1 MKLIKKLYKLFDKK
15 VIVPITKFFV
25 GIGEKIKNIGKPL
38 ELITKS
44 KKGIIILSL
53 LLSVAVCYY
62 IQGRSNSL
70 LETNAKVL
78 YNQPV
83 TANYNEEEY
92 VVEGL
97 PKTVDITMIGSKA
110 NLYLANQLPSQN
122 VVVDLSDLGVGSYD
136 VKLKYKQA
144 ITSVQYKLDPST
156 VRVTIYP
163 KKSRTMSV
171 SEEVLNLTDLNSE
184 LAIKSIQLYKLK
196 TTEEENLGTKENAED
211 RITINEV
218 IVKGKEETINQV
230 ATVKALVDVNK
241 LTDPQVGE
249 NLLRGANEVPIV
261 AFDSNGKKLDV
272 ELVPST
278 VRAVVNIES
287 PSKEVP
293 IVVVP
298 KGIENIIFGK
308 SIEKISQSSETVT
321 LYGSQ
326 ETLDSIN
333 NIEVEIDV
341 TNLSGNKKYT
351 ESLKKPKNIRKLS
364 ISTINI
370 DVSLGDESSKEIS
383 GVKLSSRNLG
393 NDYIVQV
400 SNDSVNEIPV
410 ILKGTESV
418 IKDIKS
424 SDIEAYVDLKGY
436 EEGTHEVK
444 VKVVGSDNRVIY
456 EPKISTVKV
465 VIIKK

>member
-1 MKLIKKLYKLFDKK
+1 MKLIKKIYKFFDKK

-25 GIGEKIKNIGKPL
+25 NMGNKIKTIGQPL
-38 ELITKS
+38 EIVSKS
-44 KKGIIILSL
+44 KKGIIIISL
-53 LLSVAVCYY
+53 ILAVALCYY

-78 YNQPV
+78 YDQPV
-83 TANYNEEEY
+83 VANYNEEEY
-92 VVEGL
+92 VVEGI
-97 PKTVDITMIGSKA
+97 PETVDITMIGSKA
-110 NLYLANQLPSQN
+110 NLYLANQLPTQN

-136 VKLKYKQA
+136 VDLKYKQA

-156 VRVTIYP
+156 VRVTISP

-171 SEEVLNLTDLNSE
+171 TEEVMNLTDLDSE
-184 LAIKSIQLYKLK
+184 LSVKSVQLYKLK
-196 TTEEENLGTKENAED
+196 TGNEETGTKEEAED

-218 IVKGKEETINQV
+218 IVKGKEETINKV
-230 ATVKALVDVNK
+230 ASVKALVDVNK

-249 NLLRGANEVPIV
+249 NLLRGTNEVPIV
-261 AFDSNGKKLDV
+261 AFDSDGKRLDV

-293 IVVVP
+293 IVIVP
-298 KGIENIIFGK
+298 KGIENIVFGK
-308 SIEKISQSSETVT
+308 SIEKINQSAETVT
-321 LYGSQ
+321 LYGKQ
-326 ETLDSIN
+326 EALDKIN

-341 TNLSGNKKYT
+341 NNLNNNKKYT
-351 ESLKKPKNIRKLS
+351 ETLKKPKNIRKLS
-364 ISTINI
+364 ITTVNV

-383 GVKLSSRNLG
+383 GVRLSSRNLG
-393 NDYIVQV
+393 GDYVVQV

-418 IKDIKS
+418 ISEIKS

>member
-1 MKLIKKLYKLFDKK
+1 MKLIKGIYKFFDKK
-15 VIVPITKFFV
+15 IIVPITKFFV
-25 GIGEKIKNIGKPL
+25 NIGEKIKNIGKPL
-38 ELITKS
+38 EMVSKS
-44 KKGIIILSL
+44 KKGIIIISL
-53 LLSVAVCYY
+53 ILAVAICYY

-78 YNQPV
+78 YDQPV
-83 TANYNEEEY
+83 IANYNEDEY
-92 VVEGL
+92 VVEGI
-97 PKTVDITMIGSKA
+97 PETVDITMIGNKA
-110 NLYLANQLPSQN
+110 NIYLANQLPTQT

-136 VKLKYKQA
+136 VDLKYKQA

-156 VRVTIYP
+156 VRVTISP
-163 KKSRTMSV
+163 KKSRTMTV
-171 SEEVLNLTDLNSE
+171 TEEVMNLTDLNSE
-184 LAIKSIQLYKLK
+184 LSVKSVQLYKLK
-196 TTEEENLGTKENAED
+196 TSEEETGTKENAED

-230 ATVKALVDVNK
+230 ASVKALVDVNK

-261 AFDSNGKKLDV
+261 AFDSNGKRLDV

-298 KGIENIIFGK
+298 KGINNIVFGK
-308 SIEKISQSSETVT
+308 SIEKISQSAETVT
-321 LYGSQ
+321 IYGKQ
-326 ETLDSIN
+326 DALDKIN

-341 TNLSGNKKYT
+341 TNLNGNKKFT
-351 ESLKKPKNIRKLS
+351 ETLKKPKNIRKLS
-364 ISTINI
+364 VSTVNI
-370 DVSLGDESSKEIS
+370 DVTLGDESQSKVS
-383 GVKLSSRNLG
+383 GVRLSARNLG
-393 NDYIVQV
+393 NDYVVQV

-410 ILKGTESV
+410 TIKGTQSNLEN
-418 IKDIKS
+418 IKA

-436 EEGTHEVK
+436 EEGTHDVK
-444 VKVVGSDNRVIY
+444 VKVVGNDNKVIY
-456 EPKISTVKV
+456 EPDISTVKV
-465 VIIKK
+465 IIIKK

>member
-1 MKLIKKLYKLFDKK
+1 MKLIKKLYKAFDKGI
-15 VIVPITKFFV
+15 IVPITKFFV
-25 GIGEKIKNIGKPL
+25 NIGDKIKKIGQPL
-38 ELITKS
+38 EIITKS
-44 KKGIIILSL
+44 KKGIIIISL
-53 LLSVAVCYY
+53 IIAVAFCYY

-78 YNQPV
+78 YDQPV
-83 TANYNEEEY
+83 VANYNEEEY
-92 VVEGL
+92 VVEGI
-97 PKTVDITMIGSKA
+97 PETVDITMIGNKA
-110 NLYLANQLPSQN
+110 NIYLANQLPTQT

-136 VKLKYKQA
+136 VDLKYKQA

-156 VRVTIYP
+156 VRVTISP

-171 SEEVLNLTDLNSE
+171 SEEVMNLSSLDSE
-184 LAIKSIQLYKLK
+184 LSIKSVQLYKLK
-196 TTEEENLGTKENAED
+196 TNEEESGTKESAED

-230 ATVKALVDVNK
+230 ASVKALVDVNK

-261 AFDSNGKKLDV
+261 ALDSEGKKLDV

-298 KGIENIIFGK
+298 KGLENIVFGK
-308 SIEKISQSSETVT
+308 SIERISQSSETVT
-321 LYGSQ
+321 MYGKQ
-326 ETLDSIN
+326 EALDKIT
-333 NIEVEIDV
+333 NIKVEIDV
-341 TNLSGNKKYT
+341 NNLNGNKKFT
-351 ESLKKPKNIRKLS
+351 ETLKKPKNIRKLS
-364 ISTINI
+364 VSTINI
-370 DVSLGDESSKEIS
+370 DVTLGDESSKEVS
-383 GVKLSSRNLG
+383 GVRLSSRNLG
-393 NDYIVQV
+393 SDYIVQV

-418 IKDIKS
+418 ISDIKAS
-424 SDIEAYVDLKGY
+424 EIEAYVDLKDY
-436 EEGTHEVK
+436 QEGTHDVK
-444 VKVVGSDNRVIY
+444 VKVIGSDNRVIY

-465 VIIKK
+465 IIIKK

>member
-1 MKLIKKLYKLFDKK
+1 MKLIKKIYKFFDKK
-15 VIVPITKFFV
+15 IIVPITKFFV
-25 GIGEKIKNIGKPL
+25 NIGSKIKSIGQPL
-38 ELITKS
+38 EIISKS
-44 KKGIIILSL
+44 KKGIIIISL
-53 LLSVAVCYY
+53 ILSVAICYY

-78 YNQPV
+78 YDQPV

-92 VVEGL
+92 VVEGI
-97 PKTVDITMIGSKA
+97 PETVDITMIGNKA
-110 NLYLANQLPSQN
+110 NIYLANQLPTQN

-136 VKLKYKQA
+136 VNLKYKQA

-156 VRVTIYP
+156 VRVTISP

-171 SEEVLNLTDLNSE
+171 SEEVMNLTDLDSE
-184 LAIKSIQLYKLK
+184 LAVKSVQLYKLK
-196 TTEEENLGTKENAED
+196 TVAEETGTKEQAED

-230 ATVKALVDVNK
+230 ASVKALVDINK

-261 AFDSNGKKLDV
+261 AYDSSGKKLDV

-298 KGIENIIFGK
+298 KGIENIVFGK
-308 SIEKISQSSETVT
+308 SIEKIGQSAETVT
-321 LYGSQ
+321 LYGKQ
-326 ETLDSIN
+326 EALDNIN

-341 TNLSGNKKYT
+341 NNLNGNKKFT
-351 ESLKKPKNIRKLS
+351 ETLKKPKNIRKLS
-364 ISTINI
+364 ISTVSI
-370 DVSLGDESSKEIS
+370 DVSLGDESSREIS
-383 GVKLSSRNLG
+383 GVRLSSRNLG
-393 NDYIVQV
+393 SDYIVQV

-418 IKDIKS
+418 ISEIKT

-444 VKVVGSDNRVIY
+444 VKVVGNDNRIIY

-465 VIIKK
+465 IIIKK

>member
-1 MKLIKKLYKLFDKK
+1 MKLIKNIYKFFDKK
-15 VIVPITKFFV
+15 IIVPITRFFV
-25 GIGEKIKNIGKPL
+25 NLGEKTKKAGKPL
-38 ELITKS
+38 EIISKS
-44 KKGIIILSL
+44 KKGIIIISL
-53 LLSVAVCYY
+53 IMSVAVCYY

-78 YNQPV
+78 YDQPV

-97 PKTVDITMIGSKA
+97 PKTVDITMIGNKA
-110 NLYLANQLPSQN
+110 NLYLANQLPVQN

-136 VKLKYKQA
+136 VNLKYKQA

-156 VRVTIYP
+156 VRVTISP

-171 SEEVLNLTDLNSE
+171 SEEVMNLTDLDSE

-196 TTEEENLGTKENAED
+196 TTEEETGTKEQADD

-230 ATVKALVDVNK
+230 ASVKALVDVNK

-261 AFDSNGKKLDV
+261 AYDSYGKKLDV
-272 ELVPST
+272 ELVPAT

-298 KGIENIIFGK
+298 KGIEDIVFGK

-321 LYGSQ
+321 LYGNQ
-326 ETLDSIN
+326 ETLDTIN

-341 TNLSGNKKYT
+341 TNLNSNKKYT
-351 ESLKKPKNIRKLS
+351 ETLKKPKNIRKLS
-364 ISTINI
+364 ISTVNI
-370 DVSLGDESSKEIS
+370 DVTLGDESSKEIS
-383 GVKLSSRNLG
+383 GVKLSARNLG
-393 NDYIVQV
+393 SDYIVQV
-400 SNDSVNEIPV
+400 ANDSVNEIPV
-410 ILKGTESV
+410 ILKGVDSV
-418 IKDIKS
+418 IQGIKS
-424 SDIEAYVDLKGY
+424 SEIEAYVDLKDY
-436 EEGTHEVK
+436 QEGTHNVK
-444 VKVVGSDNRVIY
+444 VKVIGNDNRVIY

>member
-1 MKLIKKLYKLFDKK
+1 MKLIKKIYKFFDKK
-15 VIVPITKFFV
+15 IIVPITKFFV
-25 GIGEKIKNIGKPL
+25 NIGEKIKSIGQPL
-38 ELITKS
+38 EIISKS
-44 KKGIIILSL
+44 KKGIIIISL
-53 LLSVAVCYY
+53 ILAVAICYY

-78 YNQPV
+78 YDQPV
-83 TANYNEEEY
+83 VANYNEEEY
-92 VVEGL
+92 VVEGI
-97 PKTVDITMIGSKA
+97 PETVDITMIGNKA
-110 NLYLANQLPSQN
+110 NIYLANQLPKQT

-136 VKLKYKQA
+136 VNLKYKQA

-156 VRVTIYP
+156 VRVTISP

-171 SEEVLNLTDLNSE
+171 SEEVLNLSDLDSE
-184 LAIKSIQLYKLK
+184 LAVKSVQLYKLK
-196 TTEEENLGTKENAED
+196 TNEEETGTKENAED

-218 IVKGKEETINQV
+218 IVKGKEETINKV
-230 ATVKALVDVNK
+230 ASVKALVDVNK

-261 AFDSNGKKLDV
+261 AYDSDGKKLDV

-298 KGIENIIFGK
+298 KGIENIVFGK
-308 SIEKISQSSETVT
+308 SIEKISQSAETVT
-321 LYGSQ
+321 LYGKQ
-326 ETLDSIN
+326 EALDNIN

-341 TNLSGNKKYT
+341 NNLNGNKKYT
-351 ESLKKPKNIRKLS
+351 ETLKKPKNIRKLS
-364 ISTINI
+364 VTTVSI
-370 DVSLGDESSKEIS
+370 DVSLGDESQGKIS
-383 GVKLSSRNLG
+383 GVRLSSKNLSS
-393 NDYIVQV
+393 DYIVQA
-400 SNDSVNEIPV
+400 SNDSVTEIPV
-410 ILKGTESV
+410 TIKGVESV
-418 IKDIKS
+418 IKDIKA

-444 VKVVGSDNRVIY
+444 VKVSGKDNRVIY
-456 EPKISTVKV
+456 EPDISTVKV

>member
-1 MKLIKKLYKLFDKK
+1 MKLIKNIYKFFDKK
-15 VIVPITKFFV
+15 IIVPVTKFFV
-25 GIGEKIKNIGKPL
+25 GLGDKIKNIGKPL
-38 ELITKS
+38 EIISKS
-44 KKGIIILSL
+44 KKGIIIISL
-53 LLSVAVCYY
+53 ILAVAICYY

-78 YNQPV
+78 YDQPV

-97 PKTVDITMIGSKA
+97 PKTVDITMIGNKA
-110 NLYLANQLPSQN
+110 NLYLANQLPTQN

-136 VKLKYKQA
+136 VNLKYKQS

-156 VRVTIYP
+156 VRVTISP

-171 SEEVLNLTDLNSE
+171 TEEVMNLTDLDSE
-184 LAIKSIQLYKLK
+184 LAIKSVQLYKLK
-196 TTEEENLGTKENAED
+196 TNEEETGTKENAED

-230 ATVKALVDVNK
+230 ASVKALVDVNK

-261 AFDSNGKKLDV
+261 AYDSNGKKLDV

-298 KGIENIIFGK
+298 KGIESIVFGK

-321 LYGSQ
+321 LYGKQ
-326 ETLDSIN
+326 EALDSIN

-341 TNLSGNKKYT
+341 TNLGGNKKFT
-351 ESLKKPKNIRKLS
+351 ETLKKPKNIRKLS
-364 ISTINI
+364 VTTVNV
-370 DVSLGDESSKEIS
+370 DVTLGDESQTKIS
-383 GVKLSSRNLG
+383 GVKLSARNLG
-393 NDYIVQV
+393 NDYVVQV
-400 SNDSVNEIPV
+400 SNESVNEIPV
-410 ILKGTESV
+410 TIKGVKS
-418 IKDIKS
+418 IIDNIKS
-424 SDIEAYVDLKGY
+424 TDIEAYVDLKGY

-444 VKVVGSDNRVIY
+444 IKVVGNDNRVIY
-456 EPKISTVKV
+456 EPDISTVKV

>member
-1 MKLIKKLYKLFDKK
+1 MKLIKKIYKFFDRNI
-15 VIVPITKFFV
+15 IVPITKFFV
-25 GIGEKIKNIGKPL
+25 GIGDKIKNIGKPL
-38 ELITKS
+38 EIISKS
-44 KKGIIILSL
+44 KKGIIIISL
-53 LLSVAVCYY
+53 ILAVAVCYY

-78 YNQPV
+78 YDQPV
-83 TANYNEEEY
+83 TANYNEEEN

-110 NLYLANQLPSQN
+110 NLYLANQLPTQN

-136 VKLKYKQA
+136 VNLKYKQS

-156 VRVTIYP
+156 VRVTISP

-171 SEEVLNLTDLNSE
+171 TEEVMNLTDLDSE
-184 LAIKSIQLYKLK
+184 LAVRSVQLYKLK
-196 TTEEENLGTKENAED
+196 TTEEETGTKENADD

-230 ATVKALVDVNK
+230 ASVKALVDVNK

-261 AFDSNGKKLDV
+261 AYDSEGKKLDV

-298 KGIENIIFGK
+298 KGIEDIVFGK
-308 SIEKISQSSETVT
+308 SIETITQSSETVT
-321 LYGSQ
+321 LYGKQ
-326 ETLDSIN
+326 EALDNIN

-341 TNLSGNKKYT
+341 TNLNNNKKFT
-351 ESLKKPKNIRKLS
+351 ETLKKPKNIRKLS
-364 ISTINI
+364 VSTVSI
-370 DVSLGDESSKEIS
+370 DVALGDESSKEVS
-383 GVKLSSRNLG
+383 GVKLSARNLG
-393 NDYIVQV
+393 NDYLVQV

-418 IKDIKS
+418 ISQIKS
-424 SDIEAYVDLKGY
+424 NEIEAYVDLRDY
-436 EEGTHEVK
+436 QEGTHEVK
-444 VKVVGSDNRVIY
+444 VKVVGNDNRVIY

>member
-1 MKLIKKLYKLFDKK
+1 MKLIKKIYKFFDKK
-15 VIVPITKFFV
+15 IIVPITKFFV

-38 ELITKS
+38 EIISKS
-44 KKGIIILSL
+44 KKGIIIISL

-78 YNQPV
+78 YDQPV

-97 PKTVDITMIGSKA
+97 PKTVDITMIGNKA
-110 NLYLANQLPSQN
+110 NLYLANQLPTQN
-122 VVVDLSDLGVGSYD
+122 VVVDLSDLGIGSYD

-144 ITSVQYKLDPST
+144 ITSVQYKLDPSI
-156 VRVTIYP
+156 VRVTISP

-171 SEEVLNLTDLNSE
+171 SEEVMNLTDLDAE
-184 LAIKSIQLYKLK
+184 LSIKSIQLYKLK
-196 TTEEENLGTKENAED
+196 TNEEETGTKENAED

-230 ATVKALVDVNK
+230 ASVKALVDVNK

-261 AFDSNGKKLDV
+261 AYDSNGKRLDV

-298 KGIENIIFGK
+298 KGIEDIVFGK
-308 SIEKISQSSETVT
+308 SIEKISQSVETVT
-321 LYGSQ
+321 LYGKQ
-326 ETLDSIN
+326 ESLDSIN

-341 TNLSGNKKYT
+341 TNLNGNKKFT
-351 ESLKKPKNIRKLS
+351 ETLKKPKNVRKLS
-364 ISTINI
+364 VSTVNV
-370 DVSLGDESSKEIS
+370 DVTLGDESSKEIS
-383 GVKLSSRNLG
+383 GVRLSARNLG
-393 NDYIVQV
+393 NDYVVQV

-410 ILKGTESV
+410 ILKGVESV
-418 IKDIKS
+418 IQNVKS
-424 SDIEAYVDLKGY
+424 TEIEAYVDLKGY
-436 EEGTHEVK
+436 EEGTHDVK
-444 VKVVGSDNRVIY
+444 VKVVGNDNRVIY

>member
-1 MKLIKKLYKLFDKK
+1 MKLIKKLYKAFDKGI
-15 VIVPITKFFV
+15 IVPITKFFV
-25 GIGEKIKNIGKPL
+25 NIGDKIKKIGQPL
-38 ELITKS
+38 EIITKS
-44 KKGIIILSL
+44 KKGIIIISL
-53 LLSVAVCYY
+53 IIAVAFCYY

-78 YNQPV
+78 YDQPV
-83 TANYNEEEY
+83 VANYNEEEY
-92 VVEGL
+92 VVEGI
-97 PKTVDITMIGSKA
+97 PETVDITMIGNKA
-110 NLYLANQLPSQN
+110 NIYLANQLPTQT

-136 VKLKYKQA
+136 VDLKYKQA

-156 VRVTIYP
+156 VRVTISP

-171 SEEVLNLTDLNSE
+171 SEEVMNLSSLDSE
-184 LAIKSIQLYKLK
+184 LSIKSVQLYKLK
-196 TTEEENLGTKENAED
+196 TNEEESGTKEAAED

-230 ATVKALVDVNK
+230 ASVKALVDVNK

-261 AFDSNGKKLDV
+261 ALDSEGKKLDV

-298 KGIENIIFGK
+298 KGLENIVFGK
-308 SIEKISQSSETVT
+308 SIERISQSSETVT
-321 LYGSQ
+321 MYGKQ
-326 ETLDSIN
+326 EALDKIT
-333 NIEVEIDV
+333 NIKVEIDV
-341 TNLSGNKKYT
+341 NNLNGNKKFT
-351 ESLKKPKNIRKLS
+351 ETLKKPKNIRKLS
-364 ISTINI
+364 VSTINI
-370 DVSLGDESSKEIS
+370 DVTLGDESSKEVS
-383 GVKLSSRNLG
+383 GVRLSSRNLG
-393 NDYIVQV
+393 SDYIVQV

-418 IKDIKS
+418 ISDIKAS
-424 SDIEAYVDLKGY
+424 EIEAYVDLKDY
-436 EEGTHEVK
+436 QEGTHDVK
-444 VKVVGSDNRVIY
+444 VKVIGSDNRVIY

-465 VIIKK
+465 IIIKK

>member
-1 MKLIKKLYKLFDKK
+1 MKLIKKIYKFFDKK
-15 VIVPITKFFV
+15 IIVPITKFFV
-25 GIGEKIKNIGKPL
+25 NIGSKIKSIGQPL
-38 ELITKS
+38 EIISKS
-44 KKGIIILSL
+44 KKGIIIISL
-53 LLSVAVCYY
+53 ILSVAICYY

-78 YNQPV
+78 YDQPV

-92 VVEGL
+92 VVEGI
-97 PKTVDITMIGSKA
+97 PETVDITMIGNKA
-110 NLYLANQLPSQN
+110 NIYLANQLPTQN

-136 VKLKYKQA
+136 VNLKYKQS

-156 VRVTIYP
+156 VRVTISP

-171 SEEVLNLTDLNSE
+171 TEEVMNLTDLDSE
-184 LAIKSIQLYKLK
+184 LAVRSVQLYKLK
-196 TTEEENLGTKENAED
+196 TTEEETGTKENADD

-230 ATVKALVDVNK
+230 ASVKALVDVNK

-249 NLLRGANEVPIV
+249 NLLIGANEVPIV
-261 AFDSNGKKLDV
+261 AYDSEGKKLDV

-298 KGIENIIFGK
+298 KGIEDIVFGK
-308 SIEKISQSSETVT
+308 SIETITQSSETVT
-321 LYGSQ
+321 LYGKQ
-326 ETLDSIN
+326 EALDNIN

-341 TNLSGNKKYT
+341 TNLNNNKKFT
-351 ESLKKPKNIRKLS
+351 ETLKKPKNIRKLS
-364 ISTINI
+364 VSTVSI
-370 DVSLGDESSKEIS
+370 DVALGDESSKEVS
-383 GVKLSSRNLG
+383 GVKLSARNLG
-393 NDYIVQV
+393 NDYLVQV

-418 IKDIKS
+418 ISQIKS
-424 SDIEAYVDLKGY
+424 NEIEAYVDLRDY
-436 EEGTHEVK
+436 QEGTHEVK
-444 VKVVGSDNRVIY
+444 VKVVGNDNRVIY

>member
-1 MKLIKKLYKLFDKK
+1 MKLIKKLYSFFDKK

-25 GIGEKIKNIGKPL
+25 NIGSKFKTVGKPL
-38 ELITKS
+38 EIISKS
-44 KKGIIILSL
+44 KKGIIIISL
-53 LLSVAVCYY
+53 IMAVAVCYY

-78 YNQPV
+78 YDQPV
-83 TANYNEEEY
+83 VANYNEEEY
-92 VVEGL
+92 VVEGI

-110 NLYLANQLPSQN
+110 NLYLANQLPTQT

-136 VKLKYKQA
+136 VDLKYKQS

-156 VRVTIYP
+156 VRVTISP

-171 SEEVLNLTDLNSE
+171 SEEVMNLTDLDSE
-184 LAIKSIQLYKLK
+184 LSIKSVQLYKLK
-196 TTEEENLGTKENAED
+196 TGNEEETGTKEQAED

-230 ATVKALVDVNK
+230 ASVKALVDVNK

-261 AFDSNGKKLDV
+261 AYDSNGKKLDV

-298 KGIENIIFGK
+298 KGLENIVFGK
-308 SIEKISQSSETVT
+308 SIEKITQSSETVT
-321 LYGSQ
+321 MYGKQ
-326 ETLDSIN
+326 ETLDNIN

-341 TNLSGNKKYT
+341 NNLSGNKKFT
-351 ESLKKPKNIRKLS
+351 ETLKKPKNIRKLS
-364 ISTINI
+364 VSTINI

-393 NDYIVQV
+393 SGYVVQV
-400 SNDSVNEIPV
+400 SNESVNEIPV

-418 IKDIKS
+418 ISQINATE
-424 SDIEAYVDLKGY
+424 IEAYVDLKDY
-436 EEGTHEVK
+436 QEGTHEVK
-444 VKVVGSDNRVIY
+444 VKVVGNDNRVIY

-465 VIIKK
+465 IIIKK

>member
-1 MKLIKKLYKLFDKK
+1 MKLIKGIYKFFDKK
-15 VIVPITKFFV
+15 IIVPITKFLV
-25 GIGEKIKNIGKPL
+25 NIGEKIKNIGKPL
-38 ELITKS
+38 EMVSKS
-44 KKGIIILSL
+44 KKGIIIISL
-53 LLSVAVCYY
+53 ILAVAICYY

-78 YNQPV
+78 YDQPV
-83 TANYNEEEY
+83 IANYNEEEY
-92 VVEGL
+92 VVEGI
-97 PKTVDITMIGSKA
+97 PETVDITMIGNKA
-110 NLYLANQLPSQN
+110 NIYLANQLPTQT

-136 VKLKYKQA
+136 VDLKYKQA

-156 VRVTIYP
+156 VRVTISP
-163 KKSRTMSV
+163 KKSRTMTV
-171 SEEVLNLTDLNSE
+171 TEEVMNLTDLNSE
-184 LAIKSIQLYKLK
+184 LSVKSVQLYKLK
-196 TTEEENLGTKENAED
+196 TSEEETGTKENAED

-230 ATVKALVDVNK
+230 ASVKALVDVNK

-261 AFDSNGKKLDV
+261 AFDSNGKRLDV

-298 KGIENIIFGK
+298 KGINNIVFGK
-308 SIEKISQSSETVT
+308 SIEKISQSAETVT
-321 LYGSQ
+321 IYGKQ
-326 ETLDSIN
+326 DALDKIN

-341 TNLSGNKKYT
+341 TNLNGNKKFT
-351 ESLKKPKNIRKLS
+351 ETLKKPKNIRKLS
-364 ISTINI
+364 VSTVNI
-370 DVSLGDESSKEIS
+370 DVTLGDESQSKVS
-383 GVKLSSRNLG
+383 GVRLSARNLG
-393 NDYIVQV
+393 NDYVVQV

-410 ILKGTESV
+410 TIKGTQSNLEN
-418 IKDIKS
+418 IKA

-436 EEGTHEVK
+436 EEGTHDVK
-444 VKVVGSDNRVIY
+444 VKVVGNDNKVIY
-456 EPKISTVKV
+456 EPDISTVKV
-465 VIIKK
+465 IIIKK

>member
-1 MKLIKKLYKLFDKK
+1 MKLIKGIYKFFDRKI
-15 VIVPITKFFV
+15 IVPVTKFFV
-25 GIGEKIKNIGKPL
+25 NIGNKLKGISKPL
-38 ELITKS
+38 EIVSKS
-44 KKGIIILSL
+44 KKGIIIISL
-53 LLSVAVCYY
+53 ILSVAVCYY

-78 YNQPV
+78 YDQPV

-110 NLYLANQLPSQN
+110 NLYLANQLPTQN

-136 VKLKYKQA
+136 VNLKYKQS

-156 VRVTIYP
+156 VRVTISP
-163 KKSRTMSV
+163 KKSRTMTV
-171 SEEVLNLTDLNSE
+171 SEEVMNLTDLDSE
-184 LAIKSIQLYKLK
+184 LAIKSIQLYKLR
-196 TTEEENLGTKENAED
+196 TTEEEVTGTKENAED

-230 ATVKALVDVNK
+230 ASVKALVDVNK

-261 AFDSNGKKLDV
+261 AYDSNGKKLDV

-298 KGIENIIFGK
+298 KGIEDIVFGK
-308 SIEKISQSSETVT
+308 SIEKITQSSETVT
-321 LYGSQ
+321 MYGKQ
-326 ETLDSIN
+326 ETLDKIN

-341 TNLSGNKKYT
+341 TNLNGNKKFT
-351 ESLKKPKNIRKLS
+351 ETLKKPKNIRKLS
-364 ISTINI
+364 VSTVNI
-370 DVSLGDESSKEIS
+370 DVALGDESSKEIS
-383 GVKLSSRNLG
+383 GVKLSAKNLG
-393 NDYIVQV
+393 SDYVVQV
-400 SNDSVNEIPV
+400 ANDSVNEIPV
-410 ILKGTESV
+410 ILKGVESV
-418 IKDIKS
+418 ISEIKS
-424 SDIEAYVDLKGY
+424 TEIEAYVDLKGY
-436 EEGTHEVK
+436 EEGTHDVK
-444 VKVVGSDNRVIY
+444 VKVIGNDNRVIY

>member
-1 MKLIKKLYKLFDKK
+1 MKLIKKIYKFFDRNI
-15 VIVPITKFFV
+15 IVPITKFFV
-25 GIGEKIKNIGKPL
+25 GIGDKIKNIGKPL
-38 ELITKS
+38 EIISKS
-44 KKGIIILSL
+44 KKGIIIISL
-53 LLSVAVCYY
+53 ILAVAVCYY

-78 YNQPV
+78 YDQPV

-110 NLYLANQLPSQN
+110 NLYLANQLPTQN

-136 VKLKYKQA
+136 VNLKYKQS

-156 VRVTIYP
+156 VRVTISP

-171 SEEVLNLTDLNSE
+171 TEEVMNLTDLDSE
-184 LAIKSIQLYKLK
+184 LAVRSVQLYKLK
-196 TTEEENLGTKENAED
+196 TTEEETGTKENADD

-230 ATVKALVDVNK
+230 ASVKALVDVNK

-261 AFDSNGKKLDV
+261 AYDSEGKKLDV

-298 KGIENIIFGK
+298 KGIEDIVFGK
-308 SIEKISQSSETVT
+308 SIETITQSSETVT
-321 LYGSQ
+321 LYGKQ
-326 ETLDSIN
+326 EALDNIN

-341 TNLSGNKKYT
+341 TNLNNNKKFT
-351 ESLKKPKNIRKLS
+351 ETLKKPKNIRKLS
-364 ISTINI
+364 VSTVSI
-370 DVSLGDESSKEIS
+370 DVALGDESSKEVS
-383 GVKLSSRNLG
+383 GVKLSARNLG
-393 NDYIVQV
+393 NDYLVQV

-418 IKDIKS
+418 ISQIKS
-424 SDIEAYVDLKGY
+424 NEIEAYVDLKDY
-436 EEGTHEVK
+436 QEGTHEVK
-444 VKVVGSDNRVIY
+444 VKVVGNDNRVIY

>member
-1 MKLIKKLYKLFDKK
+1 MKSIKKIYKFFDKK
-15 VIVPITKFFV
+15 IIVPITKFFV
-25 GIGEKIKNIGKPL
+25 NLGEKIKSIGQPL
-38 ELITKS
+38 EIISKS
-44 KKGIIILSL
+44 KKGIIIISL
-53 LLSVAVCYY
+53 LMAVAVCYY

-78 YNQPV
+78 YDQPV
-83 TANYNEEEY
+83 IANYNEEEY

-97 PKTVDITMIGSKA
+97 PKTVDITMIGNKA
-110 NLYLANQLPSQN
+110 NLYLANQLPAQT

-136 VKLKYKQA
+136 VDLKYKQA

-156 VRVTIYP
+156 VRVTISP
-163 KKSRTMSV
+163 KKSRTMNV
-171 SEEVLNLTDLNSE
+171 SEEIMNITDLDSE
-184 LAIKSIQLYKLK
+184 LSIKSIQLYKLK
-196 TTEEENLGTKENAED
+196 TGNEEENATKEQAED

-230 ATVKALVDVNK
+230 ASVKALVDVNK

-261 AFDSNGKKLDV
+261 AYDSNGKKLDV

-298 KGIENIIFGK
+298 KGIENIVFGK
-308 SIEKISQSSETVT
+308 SIEKIDQSIETVT
-321 LYGSQ
+321 MYGNQ
-326 ETLDSIN
+326 ETLDKIN

-341 TNLSGNKKYT
+341 NNLNGNKKFT
-351 ESLKKPKNIRKLS
+351 ETLKKPKNIRKLS
-364 ISTINI
+364 VSTINI

-383 GVKLSSRNLG
+383 GVRLSSKNLSG
-393 NDYIVQV
+393 DYVVQV
-400 SNDSVNEIPV
+400 ANDSVNEIPV
-410 ILKGTESV
+410 ILKGVKSV
-418 IKDIKS
+418 I
-424 SDIEAYVDLKGY
+424 SDINASDVEAYVDLKDY
-436 EEGTHEVK
+436 QEGTHDVK
-444 VKVVGSDNRVIY
+444 VQVVGNDNRVIY
-456 EPKISTVKV
+456 EPKISTVKI

>member
-1 MKLIKKLYKLFDKK
+1 MKLIKKIYKFFDKK
-15 VIVPITKFFV
+15 IIVPITKFFV
-25 GIGEKIKNIGKPL
+25 NIGSKIKSIGQPL
-38 ELITKS
+38 EIISKS
-44 KKGIIILSL
+44 KKGIIIISL
-53 LLSVAVCYY
+53 ILSVAICYY

-78 YNQPV
+78 YDQPV

-92 VVEGL
+92 VVEGI
-97 PKTVDITMIGSKA
+97 PETVDITMIGNKA
-110 NLYLANQLPSQN
+110 NIYLANQLPTQN

-136 VKLKYKQA
+136 VNLKYKQA

-156 VRVTIYP
+156 VRVTISP

-171 SEEVLNLTDLNSE
+171 SEEVMNLTDLDSE
-184 LAIKSIQLYKLK
+184 LAVKSVQLYKLK
-196 TTEEENLGTKENAED
+196 TVAEETGTKEQAED

-230 ATVKALVDVNK
+230 ASVKALVDINK

-261 AFDSNGKKLDV
+261 AYDSNGKKLDV

-298 KGIENIIFGK
+298 KGIENIVFGK
-308 SIEKISQSSETVT
+308 SIEKIGQSAETVT
-321 LYGSQ
+321 LYGKQ
-326 ETLDSIN
+326 EALDNIN

-341 TNLSGNKKYT
+341 NNLNGNKKFT
-351 ESLKKPKNIRKLS
+351 ETLKKPKNIRKLS
-364 ISTINI
+364 ISTVSI
-370 DVSLGDESSKEIS
+370 DVSLGDESSREIS
-383 GVKLSSRNLG
+383 GVRLSSRNLG
-393 NDYIVQV
+393 SDYIVQV

-418 IKDIKS
+418 ISEIKT

-444 VKVVGSDNRVIY
+444 VKVVGNDNRIIY

-465 VIIKK
+465 IIIKK

>member
-1 MKLIKKLYKLFDKK
+1 MKLIKKIYKFFDKK
-15 VIVPITKFFV
+15 IIVPITKFFV
-25 GIGEKIKNIGKPL
+25 NIGSKIKSIGQPL
-38 ELITKS
+38 EIISKS
-44 KKGIIILSL
+44 KKGIIIISL
-53 LLSVAVCYY
+53 ILSVAICYY

-78 YNQPV
+78 YDQPV

-92 VVEGL
+92 VVEGI
-97 PKTVDITMIGSKA
+97 PETVDITMIGNKA
-110 NLYLANQLPSQN
+110 NIYLANQLPTQN

-136 VKLKYKQA
+136 VNLKYKQA

-156 VRVTIYP
+156 VRVTISP

-171 SEEVLNLTDLNSE
+171 SEEVMNLTDLDSE
-184 LAIKSIQLYKLK
+184 LAVKSVQLYKLK
-196 TTEEENLGTKENAED
+196 TVAEETGTKEQAED

-230 ATVKALVDVNK
+230 ASVKALVDINK

-261 AFDSNGKKLDV
+261 AYDSNGKKLDV

-298 KGIENIIFGK
+298 KGIENIVFGK
-308 SIEKISQSSETVT
+308 SIEKIGQSAETVT
-321 LYGSQ
+321 LYGKQ
-326 ETLDSIN
+326 EALDNIN

-341 TNLSGNKKYT
+341 NNLNGNKKYT
-351 ESLKKPKNIRKLS
+351 ETLKKPKNIRKLS
-364 ISTINI
+364 ISTVSI
-370 DVSLGDESSKEIS
+370 DVSLGDESSREVS
-383 GVKLSSRNLG
+383 GVRLSSRNLG
-393 NDYIVQV
+393 SDYIVQV

-418 IKDIKS
+418 ISEIKT

-444 VKVVGSDNRVIY
+444 VKVVGNDNRIIY

-465 VIIKK
+465 IIIKK

>member
-1 MKLIKKLYKLFDKK
+1 MKLIKKIYKFFDKK
-15 VIVPITKFFV
+15 IIVPITKFFV
-25 GIGEKIKNIGKPL
+25 NIGSKIKSIGQPL
-38 ELITKS
+38 EIISKS
-44 KKGIIILSL
+44 KKGIIIISL
-53 LLSVAVCYY
+53 ILSVAICYY

-78 YNQPV
+78 YDQPV

-92 VVEGL
+92 VVEGI
-97 PKTVDITMIGSKA
+97 PETVDITMIGNKA
-110 NLYLANQLPSQN
+110 NIYLANQLPTQN

-136 VKLKYKQA
+136 VNLKYKQA

-156 VRVTIYP
+156 VRVTISP

-171 SEEVLNLTDLNSE
+171 SEEVMNLTDLDSE
-184 LAIKSIQLYKLK
+184 LAVKSVQLYKLK
-196 TTEEENLGTKENAED
+196 TVAEETGTKEQAED

-230 ATVKALVDVNK
+230 ASVKALVDINK

-261 AFDSNGKKLDV
+261 AYDSNGKKLDV

-298 KGIENIIFGK
+298 KGIENIVFGK
-308 SIEKISQSSETVT
+308 SIEKIGQSAETVT
-321 LYGSQ
+321 LYGKQ
-326 ETLDSIN
+326 EALDNIN

-341 TNLSGNKKYT
+341 NNLNGNKKFT
-351 ESLKKPKNIRKLS
+351 ETLKKPKNIRKLS
-364 ISTINI
+364 ISTVSI
-370 DVSLGDESSKEIS
+370 DVSLGDESSREVS
-383 GVKLSSRNLG
+383 GVRLSSRNLG
-393 NDYIVQV
+393 SDYIVQV

-418 IKDIKS
+418 ISEIKT

-444 VKVVGSDNRVIY
+444 VKVVGNDNRIIY

-465 VIIKK
+465 IIIKK

>member
-1 MKLIKKLYKLFDKK
+1 MKLIKGIYKFFDKK

-25 GIGEKIKNIGKPL
+25 NIGDKIKNIGKPL
-38 ELITKS
+38 EIVSKS
-44 KKGIIILSL
+44 KKGIIIISL
-53 LLSVAVCYY
+53 ILAVAICYY

-83 TANYNEEEY
+83 VANYNEEEY

-97 PKTVDITMIGSKA
+97 PETVDITMIGNKA
-110 NLYLANQLPSQN
+110 NIYLANQLPTQT

-136 VKLKYKQA
+136 VDLKYKQA

-156 VRVTIYP
+156 VRVTISP

-171 SEEVLNLTDLNSE
+171 TEEVMNLTDLNSE
-184 LAIKSIQLYKLK
+184 LSVKSVQLYKLK
-196 TTEEENLGTKENAED
+196 TSEEETGTKENAED

-230 ATVKALVDVNK
+230 ASVKALVDVNK

-261 AFDSNGKKLDV
+261 AFDSNGKRLDV

-298 KGIENIIFGK
+298 KGIENIVFGK
-308 SIEKISQSSETVT
+308 SIEKISQSAETVT
-321 LYGSQ
+321 IYGKQ
-326 ETLDSIN
+326 EALDKIN

-341 TNLSGNKKYT
+341 TNLNGNKKFT
-351 ESLKKPKNIRKLS
+351 ETLKKPKNIRKLS
-364 ISTINI
+364 VTTVNV
-370 DVSLGDESSKEIS
+370 DVTLGDEAQSKVS
-383 GVKLSSRNLG
+383 GVRLSARNLG
-393 NDYIVQV
+393 NDYVVQV

-410 ILKGTESV
+410 TIKGTQSNLEN
-418 IKDIKS
+418 IKA

-436 EEGTHEVK
+436 EEGTHDVK
-444 VKVVGSDNRVIY
+444 VKVVGNDNKVIY
-456 EPKISTVKV
+456 EPDISTVKV
-465 VIIKK
+465 IIIKK

>member
-1 MKLIKKLYKLFDKK
+1 MKLIKKIYKFFDKK
-15 VIVPITKFFV
+15 IIVPVTKFFV
-25 GIGEKIKNIGKPL
+25 NIGEKIKSVGKPL
-38 ELITKS
+38 EIISKS
-44 KKGIIILSL
+44 KKGIIIISL
-53 LLSVAVCYY
+53 ILAVAICYY

-78 YNQPV
+78 YDQPV
-83 TANYNEEEY
+83 IANYNEEEY
-92 VVEGL
+92 IVEGI
-97 PKTVDITMIGSKA
+97 PETVDITMIGNKA
-110 NLYLANQLPSQN
+110 NIYLANQLPTQT

-136 VKLKYKQA
+136 VNLKYKQA

-156 VRVTIYP
+156 VRVTISP

-171 SEEVLNLTDLNSE
+171 TEEVLNLSDLNSE
-184 LAIKSIQLYKLK
+184 LSVRSVQLYKLK
-196 TTEEENLGTKENAED
+196 TSEEETGTKENAED

-230 ATVKALVDVNK
+230 ASVKALVDVNK

-261 AFDSNGKKLDV
+261 AYDSNGKKLDV

-293 IVVVP
+293 IVIVP
-298 KGIENIIFGK
+298 KGIENIVFGK
-308 SIEKISQSSETVT
+308 SIEKITQSAETVT
-321 LYGSQ
+321 LYGKQ
-326 ETLDSIN
+326 EALDNIN

-341 TNLSGNKKYT
+341 NNLNGNKKYT
-351 ESLKKPKNIRKLS
+351 ETLKKPKNIRKLS
-364 ISTINI
+364 VTTVSV
-370 DVSLGDESSKEIS
+370 DVSLGDESQGKIS
-383 GVKLSSRNLG
+383 GVRLSSRNLSS
-393 NDYIVQV
+393 DYIVQA
-400 SNDSVNEIPV
+400 SNDSVTEIPV
-410 ILKGTESV
+410 TIKGVKSILD
-418 IKDIKS
+418 DIKA

-444 VKVVGSDNRVIY
+444 VKVVGKDNRVIY
-456 EPKISTVKV
+456 EPDISTVKV

>member
-1 MKLIKKLYKLFDKK
+1 MKLIKKIYKFFDKK

-25 GIGEKIKNIGKPL
+25 NIGDKIKSIGKPL
-38 ELITKS
+38 EIISKS
-44 KKGIIILSL
+44 KKGIIIVSL
-53 LLSVAVCYY
+53 ILAVAICYY

-83 TANYNEEEY
+83 IANYNEEEY
-92 VVEGL
+92 VVEGI
-97 PKTVDITMIGSKA
+97 PETVDITMIGNKA
-110 NLYLANQLPSQN
+110 NIYLANQLPTQT

-136 VKLKYKQA
+136 VNLKYKQA

-156 VRVTIYP
+156 VRVTISP

-171 SEEVLNLTDLNSE
+171 SEEVLNLSDLNSE
-184 LAIKSIQLYKLK
+184 LSVKSVQLYKLK
-196 TTEEENLGTKENAED
+196 TNDEDASTKEDPED

-218 IVKGKEETINQV
+218 IVKGKEEKINQV

-249 NLLRGANEVPIV
+249 NLLRGANEVPLV
-261 AFDSNGKKLDV
+261 AYDSNGKKLDV

-293 IVVVP
+293 IVIVP

-308 SIEKISQSSETVT
+308 SIEKISQNAETVT
-321 LYGSQ
+321 LYGNQ
-326 ETLDSIN
+326 EALDAIN

-341 TNLSGNKKYT
+341 NNLNGNKKYT
-351 ESLKKPKNIRKLS
+351 ETLKKPKNIRKLS
-364 ISTINI
+364 VTTVNV
-370 DVSLGDESSKEIS
+370 DVSLGDESQGKIS
-383 GVKLSSRNLG
+383 GVKLSAKNLSS
-393 NDYIVQV
+393 DYVVQV
-400 SNDSVNEIPV
+400 SNESVNEIPV
-410 ILKGTESV
+410 TIKGVESV
-418 IKDIKS
+418 IKDIKA

-444 VKVVGSDNRVIY
+444 VKVVGNDNRVIY
-456 EPKISTVKV
+456 EPEISTVKV

>member
-1 MKLIKKLYKLFDKK
+1 MKLIKKIYKFFDRNI
-15 VIVPITKFFV
+15 IVPITKFFV
-25 GIGEKIKNIGKPL
+25 GIGDKIKNIGKPL
-38 ELITKS
+38 EIISKS
-44 KKGIIILSL
+44 KKGIIIISL
-53 LLSVAVCYY
+53 ILAVAVCYY

-78 YNQPV
+78 YDQPV

-110 NLYLANQLPSQN
+110 NLYLANQLPTQN

-136 VKLKYKQA
+136 VNLKYKQS

-156 VRVTIYP
+156 VRVTISP

-171 SEEVLNLTDLNSE
+171 TEEVMNLTDLDSE
-184 LAIKSIQLYKLK
+184 LAVRSVQLYKLK
-196 TTEEENLGTKENAED
+196 TTEEETGTKENADD

-230 ATVKALVDVNK
+230 ASVKALVDVNK

-261 AFDSNGKKLDV
+261 AYDSEGKKLDV

-298 KGIENIIFGK
+298 KGIEDIVFGK
-308 SIEKISQSSETVT
+308 SIETITQSSETVT
-321 LYGSQ
+321 LYGKQ
-326 ETLDSIN
+326 EALDNIN

-341 TNLSGNKKYT
+341 TNLNNNKKFT
-351 ESLKKPKNIRKLS
+351 ETLKKPKNIRKLS
-364 ISTINI
+364 VSTVSI
-370 DVSLGDESSKEIS
+370 DVALGDESSKEVS
-383 GVKLSSRNLG
+383 GVKLSARNLG
-393 NDYIVQV
+393 NDYLVQV

-418 IKDIKS
+418 ISQIKS
-424 SDIEAYVDLKGY
+424 NEIEAYVDLRDY
-436 EEGTHEVK
+436 QEGTHEVK
-444 VKVVGSDNRVIY
+444 VKVVGNDNRVIY

>member
-1 MKLIKKLYKLFDKK
+1 MKLIKKIYKFFDRNI
-15 VIVPITKFFV
+15 IVPITKFFV
-25 GIGEKIKNIGKPL
+25 GIGDKIKNIGKPL
-38 ELITKS
+38 EIISKS
-44 KKGIIILSL
+44 KKGIIIISL
-53 LLSVAVCYY
+53 ILAVAVCYY

-78 YNQPV
+78 YDQPV

-110 NLYLANQLPSQN
+110 NLYLANQLPTQN

-136 VKLKYKQA
+136 VNLKYKQS

-156 VRVTIYP
+156 VRVTISP

-171 SEEVLNLTDLNSE
+171 TEEVMNLTDLDSE
-184 LAIKSIQLYKLK
+184 LAVRSVQLYKLK
-196 TTEEENLGTKENAED
+196 TTEEETGTKENADD

-230 ATVKALVDVNK
+230 ASVKALVDVNK

-249 NLLRGANEVPIV
+249 NLLIGANEVPIV
-261 AFDSNGKKLDV
+261 AYDSEGKKLDV

-298 KGIENIIFGK
+298 KGIEDIVFGK
-308 SIEKISQSSETVT
+308 SIETITQSSETVT
-321 LYGSQ
+321 LYGKQ
-326 ETLDSIN
+326 EALDNIN

-341 TNLSGNKKYT
+341 TNLNNNKKFT
-351 ESLKKPKNIRKLS
+351 ETLKKPKNIRKLS
-364 ISTINI
+364 VSTVSI
-370 DVSLGDESSKEIS
+370 DVALGDESSKEVS
-383 GVKLSSRNLG
+383 GVKLSARNLG
-393 NDYIVQV
+393 NDYLVQV

-418 IKDIKS
+418 ISQIKS
-424 SDIEAYVDLKGY
+424 NEIEAYVDLRDY
-436 EEGTHEVK
+436 QEGTHEVK
-444 VKVVGSDNRVIY
+444 VKVVGNDNRVIY

>member
-1 MKLIKKLYKLFDKK
+1 MKLIKNIYKFFDKK
-15 VIVPITKFFV
+15 IIVPIAKFFV
-25 GIGEKIKNIGKPL
+25 NIGEKIKNIGKPL
-38 ELITKS
+38 EIISKS
-44 KKGIIILSL
+44 KKGIIIISL
-53 LLSVAVCYY
+53 ILSVAVCYY

-97 PKTVDITMIGSKA
+97 PKTVDITMIGNKA
-110 NLYLANQLPSQN
+110 NLYLANQLPSQT
-122 VVVDLSDLGVGSYD
+122 VVVDLSDLGVGSHD
-136 VKLKYKQA
+136 VNLKYKQA

-156 VRVTIYP
+156 VRVTISP

-171 SEEVLNLTDLNSE
+171 TEEVLNLTDLDSE
-184 LAIKSIQLYKLK
+184 LSVRSIQLYKLK
-196 TTEEENLGTKENAED
+196 TNEEDTGTKEQADD

-218 IVKGKEETINQV
+218 IVKGKEETINEV

-241 LTDPQVGE
+241 LTDPHVGE

-261 AFDSNGKKLDV
+261 AYDSNGKKLDV
-272 ELVPST
+272 ELVPSS

-293 IVVVP
+293 ILVVP
-298 KGIENIIFGK
+298 KGIENIVFGK
-308 SIEKISQSSETVT
+308 SIEKITQSSETVT
-321 LYGSQ
+321 LYGKQ
-326 ETLDSIN
+326 EALDNIN

-341 TNLSGNKKYT
+341 SNLNGNKKYT
-351 ESLKKPKNIRKLS
+351 ETLKKPKNIRKLS
-364 ISTINI
+364 VSTVNI
-370 DVSLGDESSKEIS
+370 DVSLGDESQAKIS
-383 GVKLSSRNLG
+383 GVRLSARNLG
-393 NDYIVQV
+393 NDYVVQV

-410 ILKGTESV
+410 TIKGVKSNLDN
-418 IKDIKS
+418 IKA
-424 SDIEAYVDLKGY
+424 SDIEAYVDLKDY
-436 EEGTHEVK
+436 QEGTHNVK
-444 VKVVGSDNRVIY
+444 VKVVGSDNKVIY
-456 EPKISTVKV
+456 EPDISTVKV

>member
-1 MKLIKKLYKLFDKK
+1 MKLIKGIYKFFDKK
-15 VIVPITKFFV
+15 IIVPITKFFV
-25 GIGEKIKNIGKPL
+25 NIGEKIKNIGKPL
-38 ELITKS
+38 EMVSKS
-44 KKGIIILSL
+44 KKGIIIISL
-53 LLSVAVCYY
+53 ILAVAICYY

-78 YNQPV
+78 YDQPV
-83 TANYNEEEY
+83 IANYNEEEY
-92 VVEGL
+92 VVEGI
-97 PKTVDITMIGSKA
+97 PETVDITMIGNKA
-110 NLYLANQLPSQN
+110 NIYLANQLPTQT

-136 VKLKYKQA
+136 VDLKYKQA

-156 VRVTIYP
+156 VRVTISP
-163 KKSRTMSV
+163 KKSRTMTV
-171 SEEVLNLTDLNSE
+171 TEEVMNLTDLNSE
-184 LAIKSIQLYKLK
+184 LSVKSVQLYKLK
-196 TTEEENLGTKENAED
+196 TSEEETGTKENAED

-230 ATVKALVDVNK
+230 ASVKALVDVNK

-261 AFDSNGKKLDV
+261 AFDSNGKRLDV

-298 KGIENIIFGK
+298 KGINNIVFGK
-308 SIEKISQSSETVT
+308 SIEKISQSAETVT
-321 LYGSQ
+321 IYGKQ
-326 ETLDSIN
+326 DALDKIN

-341 TNLSGNKKYT
+341 TNLNGNKKFT
-351 ESLKKPKNIRKLS
+351 ETLKKPKNIRKLS
-364 ISTINI
+364 VSTVNI
-370 DVSLGDESSKEIS
+370 DVTLGDESQSKVS
-383 GVKLSSRNLG
+383 GVRLSARNLG
-393 NDYIVQV
+393 NDYVVQV

-410 ILKGTESV
+410 TIKGTQSNLEN
-418 IKDIKS
+418 IKA

-436 EEGTHEVK
+436 EEGTHDVK
-444 VKVVGSDNRVIY
+444 VKVVGNDNKVIY
-456 EPKISTVKV
+456 EPDISTVKV
-465 VIIKK
+465 IIIKK

>member
-1 MKLIKKLYKLFDKK
+1 MKLIKKIYNFFDKK

-25 GIGEKIKNIGKPL
+25 GLGDKIKNIGKPL
-38 ELITKS
+38 EIISKS
-44 KKGIIILSL
+44 KKGIIIISL
-53 LLSVAVCYY
+53 ILSVIVCYY
-62 IQGRSNSL
+62 IQGRSNSI

-78 YNQPV
+78 YDQPV

-97 PKTVDITMIGSKA
+97 PKTVDITMIGNKA
-110 NLYLANQLPSQN
+110 NLYLANQLPTQT

-136 VKLKYKQA
+136 VDLKYKQA

-156 VRVTIYP
+156 VRVTISP

-171 SEEVLNLTDLNSE
+171 TEEVMNLSDLNSE
-184 LAIKSIQLYKLK
+184 LAVRSIQLYKLK
-196 TTEEENLGTKENAED
+196 TNEEDLGTKEQADD

-261 AFDSNGKKLDV
+261 AYDSNGKKLDV

-298 KGIENIIFGK
+298 KGIENIVFGK

-321 LYGSQ
+321 LYGKQ
-326 ETLDSIN
+326 EALDNIN

-341 TNLSGNKKYT
+341 TNLNGNKKYT
-351 ESLKKPKNIRKLS
+351 ETLKKPKNVRKLS
-364 ISTINI
+364 VSTVNI
-370 DVSLGDESSKEIS
+370 DVTLGDESSKEIS
-383 GVKLSSRNLG
+383 GVKLSARNLS
-393 NDYIVQV
+393 NDYVVQV

-410 ILKGTESV
+410 ILKGVESV
-418 IKDIKS
+418 IDGIKS
-424 SDIEAYVDLKGY
+424 SEIEAYVDLKDY
-436 EEGTHEVK
+436 QEGTHDVK

-456 EPKISTVKV
+456 VPKISTVKV